1 MAVNPQTG
9 PVVKYS
15 QLAIICNPQRNL
27 PSRLSPPQPLLYQ
40 PTPGDSGERAGAVT
54 HMVPPW
60 YGRGTTMAPP
70 WYPPGTTMTPP
81 CLRYQP
87 IPSSAFQVP
96 CEDNVGA
103 GILGYVLL
111 VQSLQQIQQPLPPW
125 LKFAQVGS
133 SWHFWYMFGLRPCAR
148 KRKCR
153 CNWTPTRLPMADRS

>member
-1 MAVNPQTG
+1 MAVNPQAG

-70 WYPPGTTMTPP
+70 WYPPGTTMPPP
-81 CLRYQP
+81 CLRYETEASVTN
-87 IPSSAFQVP
+87 PSRPAPSRSHARITSALELSATYYLYKAFNKYNNP
-96 CEDNVGA
+96 YP
-103 GILGYVLL
+103 LGSSLL
-111 VQSLQQIQQPLPPW
+111 KL
-125 LKFAQVGS
+125 AQVG
-133 SWHFWYMFGLRPCAR
+133 
-148 KRKCR
+148 
-153 CNWTPTRLPMADRS
+153 T